1 MRHVSAALVVLV
13 IGACGKGAERSQP
26 APVGSAAAPTP
37 APRPRDVPA
46 TVALPQLGGDA
57 FLESV
62 PVLSAPVREACA
74 EGAPA
79 GATDLDW

>member
-26 APVGSAAAPTP
+26 APASNAAAPTP

-57 FLESV
+57 FLES
-62 PVLSAPVREACA
+62 APVGPLAIVDRETTRGPCR
-74 EGAPA
+74 
-79 GATDLDW
+79 